1 PLHGPPPVPRL
12 LLPLTAHLF
21 PYTPLFRS
29 GRRLARRH
37 RLVRRLRRDRRPRGH
52 RQRRRTARHRA
63 HGVGHDDLIARPA
76 VPGRG
81 RRRRI
86 ARSGRPRDGRPPG
99 PSILLPLIGRP
110 GQHTPPHRSPLR
122 AHTSLVRSVW
132 FAGCVVIAGPVVTV
146 SVAAL
151 LVTELTALVT
161 TT

>member
-63 HGVGHDDLIARPA
+63 HGVGHDDLIARPV
-76 VPGRG
+76 VPRRR

-86 ARSGRPRDGRPPG
+86 ARSHLCTAVRRPCRIP
-99 PSILLPLIGRP
+99 LLPLIGQR
-110 GQHTPPHRSPLR
+110 RR
-122 AHTSLVRSVW
+122 
-132 FAGCVVIAGPVVTV
+132 
-146 SVAAL
+146 
-151 LVTELTALVT
+151 
-161 TT
+161 